1 MNGPLLYVINSC
13 ACCKK
18 RESVL
23 EREAESYNSMSSAN
37 IWCCTECRSIISDRV
52 CVYRTEIT
60 GPSTEPRGTPY
71 NKEDGSDSRCR
82 TETTCLRLR
91 YDSKHARAVVSAM
104 NIKNIS
110 QTVQQYVMTY
120 CIECCTQIEKSRD
133 QSVVR
138 ITTGQRIIK
147 DMKQGCLCTVL

>member
-1 MNGPLLYVINSC
+1 M
-13 ACCKK
+13 K
-18 RESVL
+18 R
-23 EREAESYNSMSSAN
+23 
-37 IWCCTECRSIISDRV
+37 
-52 CVYRTEIT
+52 T
-60 GPSTEPRGTPY
+60 GPSTEPLGMLY

-147 DMKQGCLCTVL
+147 DMSLYSAVIDKLTEKHATNVCVQGVHKRKKIYLIFVSILYRMRSHTFHQ